1 MPPLFGVFQIFFF
14 QLEVHLMESNAHADK
29 CKLLVKKRLKFR
41 FKGPENLEY
50 KNNNIKDI

>member
-1 MPPLFGVFQIFFF
+1 
-14 QLEVHLMESNAHADK
+14 MESNAHADK